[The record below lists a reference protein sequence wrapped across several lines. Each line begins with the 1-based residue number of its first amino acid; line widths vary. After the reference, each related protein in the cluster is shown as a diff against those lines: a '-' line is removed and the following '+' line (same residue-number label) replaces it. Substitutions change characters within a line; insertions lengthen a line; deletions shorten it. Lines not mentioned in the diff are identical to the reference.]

1 MHKVEVYR
9 THIEIHNYT
18 LGDVT
23 PLERRYGIFDPIYH
37 RVNPKGRYYDENTM
51 TLYIPRSASIP
62 YLEKTFGVEAYI
74 DQSCD
79 PAGRIVNPMLR
90 YKPRD
95 EVQEEALQF
104 MLSLGK
110 YSNNARY
117 PMLSLNLMTGKG
129 KTYCSITALSYLG
142 LRSIIITNTNEWLA
156 QWKAFFLEY
165 TDIKSDEIYYV
176 SGTPKLMQL
185 YRRDINKYKVIL
197 CTHATIRSFAERNSW
212 EALHEFFKYM
222 QIGVKIYDEA
232 HLSFDN
238 MFMIDCFTNT
248 WLTYYV
254 TATPNRS
261 DKDEDKIYRSYF
273 ENVPSINLF
282 NQEEDPHTSY
292 IAMRYNSNPN
302 PMQISQCKNKFGMD
316 RNKYVQYLTNQ
327 ENFYRMLRIL
337 IDMALKRGGKHL
349 YYVAT
354 NDAILK
360 IRDWIYE
367 NYPELIGQVGIFTT
381 ISDPETKRQQL
392 DKAIILTT
400 TKSAG
405 AAVDIPGLVETVVL
419 AEPFKSK
426 VLAQQTFGR
435 TRAANT
441 TYKDLVDT
449 GFFFTKR
456 FYEEKKP
463 VFTKYATDC
472 KEVTLR
478 QSDLIKTSDAIKEKH
493 DNLIQPME
501 FFDDRDQN
509 VK

>member
-1 MHKVEVYR
+1 
-9 THIEIHNYT
+9 
-18 LGDVT
+18 
-23 PLERRYGIFDPIYH
+23 
-37 RVNPKGRYYDENTM
+37 
-51 TLYIPRSASIP
+51 
-62 YLEKTFGVEAYI
+62 
-74 DQSCD
+74 
-79 PAGRIVNPMLR
+79 
-90 YKPRD
+90 
-95 EVQEEALQF
+95 
-104 MLSLGK
+104 
-110 YSNNARY
+110 
-117 PMLSLNLMTGKG
+117 
-129 KTYCSITALSYLG
+129 
-142 LRSIIITNTNEWLA
+142 
-156 QWKAFFLEY
+156 
-165 TDIKSDEIYYV
+165 
-176 SGTPKLMQL
+176 
-185 YRRDINKYKVIL
+185 
-197 CTHATIRSFAERNSW
+197 
-212 EALHEFFKYM
+212 
-222 QIGVKIYDEA
+222 
-232 HLSFDN
+232 
-238 MFMIDCFTNT
+238 
-248 WLTYYV
+248 
-254 TATPNRS
+254 
-261 DKDEDKIYRSYF
+261 
-273 ENVPSINLF
+273 
-282 NQEEDPHTSY
+282 
-292 IAMRYNSNPN
+292 
-302 PMQISQCKNKFGMD
+302 MQISQCKNKFGMD

-435 TRAANT
+435 TRAADT

-472 KEVTLR
+472 REVTLR

-501 FFDDRDQN
+501 FFDDRD
-509 VK
+509 